1 MATLLRPAAACQG
14 AGLHTIKRHVHQ
26 ASACGAPD
34 LFEPPLHM
42 TTSSAT
48 ISAATRHSILLLSF
62 ATFSSM
68 AAQRICDAMLPELS
82 RVFSV
87 SLAQA
92 AQVVSVFAVVYGL
105 AQLFYGPLGD
115 RLGKFRIVTFATLAC
130 SVGSIM
136 AVFAATLDLL
146 VLARVLVALGA
157 AAIIPLSMAWVG
169 DAVAHDHLQETLA
182 RVGLGTTLGIVGGQL
197 VGGLLTDTLGWRWA
211 FGFMT
216 LLFGV
221 VGSLL
226 YADWRRQPAVPVVAA
241 SAPSLV
247 RPGFVAQALIIITG
261 SWSRIVLLVAFVE
274 GAAGFGVLAIWAS
287 HLHQVL
293 GLSLAAAGAIVA
305 LFGLGG
311 MLYMAVA
318 RHLIHRFGQQG
329 LAVLGVCLV
338 GLSALVLGF
347 TPYWLFTVPA
357 SLLAGFGF
365 FMFHNTM
372 QVNATQMAPGARG
385 TAVSLFAS
393 ALFLGQS
400 VGVLL
405 AASLVDRIG
414 SGAVI
419 ALGGGVLTAAGL
431 FFAQALRRRGDLIRL
446 EKR

>member
-1 MATLLRPAAACQG
+1 
-14 AGLHTIKRHVHQ
+14 
-26 ASACGAPD
+26 
-34 LFEPPLHM
+34 M
-42 TTSSAT
+42 TTGPAT
-48 ISAATRHSILLLSF
+48 ISAATRRSILLLSF
-62 ATFSSM
+62 ATFASM

-82 RVFSV
+82 RTFAV

-105 AQLFYGPLGD
+105 AQLVYGPLGD
-115 RLGKFRIVTFATLAC
+115 RLGKFGIVTFATLAC
-130 SVGSIM
+130 SAGSIA
-136 AVFAATLDLL
+136 AVFAASLDML
-146 VLARVLVALGA
+146 VLARAMVALGA
-157 AAIIPLSMAWVG
+157 AAVIPLSMAWIG
-169 DAVAHDHLQETLA
+169 DTVAYELRQETLA
-182 RVGLGTTLGIVGGQL
+182 RVGLGTTLGLVGGQL
-197 VGGLLTDTLGWRWA
+197 MGGVLTDALGWRWA

-226 YADWRRQPAVPVVAA
+226 YADWRRQQAMPVAA
-241 SAPSLV
+241 AASTGPAG

-261 SWSRIVLLVAFVE
+261 PWSRIVLFVAFVE
-274 GAAGFGVLAIWAS
+274 GAAGFGALAIWAS
-287 HLHQVL
+287 HLHRAL
-293 GLSLAAAGAIVA
+293 GLSLSAAGAIVA

-318 RHLIHRFGQQG
+318 RHLIRRLGERG
-329 LAVLGVCLV
+329 LAVLGVALL

-347 TPYWLFTVPA
+347 TPYWLPTLPA

-372 QVNATQMAPGARG
+372 QANATQMAPAARG

-405 AASLVDRIG
+405 ATGLTERIG
-414 SGAVI
+414 SGAMI
-419 ALGGGVLTAAGL
+419 ALGGAVLVAIGM
-431 FFAQALRRRGDLIRL
+431 FFAQALRRRDELMRP
-446 EKR
+446 